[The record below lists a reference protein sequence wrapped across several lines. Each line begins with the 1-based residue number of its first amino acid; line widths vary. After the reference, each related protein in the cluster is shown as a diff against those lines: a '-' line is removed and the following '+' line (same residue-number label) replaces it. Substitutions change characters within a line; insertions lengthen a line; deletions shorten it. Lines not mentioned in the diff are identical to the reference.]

1 VNHSSRAA
9 WTLKGFGVVTNC
21 DQKLTESTKEAVPKW
36 KRKLNLKVL
45 KWNCMKKGRS
55 GPEMEAQ
62 NEGCLFN

>member
-1 VNHSSRAA
+1 MVPN
-9 WTLKGFGVVTNC
+9 L
-21 DQKLTESTKEAVPKW
+21 DQKLIESTKEAVPKW

-45 KWNCMKKGRS
+45 KWTCMIKGRS